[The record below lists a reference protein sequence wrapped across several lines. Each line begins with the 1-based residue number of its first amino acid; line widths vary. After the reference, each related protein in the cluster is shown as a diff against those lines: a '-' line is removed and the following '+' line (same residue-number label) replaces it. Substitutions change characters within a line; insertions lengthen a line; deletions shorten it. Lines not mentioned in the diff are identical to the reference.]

1 MSGLKDIPLQR
12 STSAPSGAGSG
23 KGLSVIA
30 PKKSKGLS
38 GGVKAKPAEKKKS
51 PLQDGDAL
59 AVFMSYDGDAKAA
72 SVDTLLDALKSQKG
86 ESFEMTLS
94 DLCVIVT
101 KLGLA
106 SVEGSRIIDFMVSNV
121 EGSASLKEGVAIGL
135 ALCKELLGMLESAM
149 DPFVL
154 PLLPRLIE
162 LHTDKSQVVR
172 DLSASVCLSF
182 METVNPYAFRLILP
196 EFVKSWKHDDW
207 RIKVAGL
214 VSLQALSPRV
224 SEQLTPFLPMLI
236 PAISECVI
244 DTKPQVKSAGVDCLL
259 DACKMISNDDIRGA
273 VPILVEVVAK
283 PEEAGKAIDIL
294 METTFVQTV
303 DSPTLALIA
312 PLLGKILRGRS
323 SALKRKAARVIDSM
337 CRLVTEPACVAPFVP
352 MLLPYL
358 NRAVDEVVDA
368 EVVGVCKE
376 ARAVLLKAM
385 GEASSLE
392 SMKRSESEKNFTDVE
407 FKTPPSSL
415 GLEFETVKGCL
426 KTALKE
432 ASQGLTGRKAA
443 TNASAEAMNDMAAA
457 TTAQLLC
464 FHTGPNSQAKE
475 GDEVWRS
482 AVAMTDK
489 SAWKRVAGA
498 YAASLFPLL
507 DGGSPEDKEG
517 GGASGEVKE
526 GNGLDDAEESSK
538 LSAID
543 ELLAL
548 FRACALGSVADLQ
561 AEDDSA
567 DTNLTNIEFSLAFG
581 GKILLHNTHLRL
593 GKGRRYGVMGKNGAG
608 KTTLLTNIGNG
619 AIEGMPPDL
628 KMVYVQH
635 EDRRDDNGIP
645 MIDEMLAG
653 ADMVEAKV
661 TREQAIETLY
671 SVKFTD
677 EMIQLPRTSLSGG
690 WKMKLLIVR
699 AMLARADILLLDE
712 PTNHLDQGSVKW
724 LEDYL
729 MQQAEE
735 RGLTCL
741 IVSHDIP
748 FLDHVITD
756 VIHYEQKKLVYYH
769 GNMTHF
775 VKIHPEAKFY
785 YELTDSTMQFKFPTP
800 EKLDG
805 INSTTKSIL
814 TCKNVTFTYPGNDKP
829 TLEDVSCKVTLG
841 SRVGVLGANG
851 AGKSTLIKLLVQE
864 TEPDLGHGEIWK
876 HRNLRIAYV
885 AQHSFHHVEMH
896 VEDSPVDY
904 MKWRFGAGV
913 DKEAMEKPTMKVT
926 KEEEEVVKQER
937 KYGDVVEIKG
947 RRKNGKYL
955 EYEFAFHGQ
964 THRDPNKHAT
974 LEQMLEWG
982 HKKLIEQEDA
992 KVAARAAGLDM
1003 RPILISE
1010 IQGHL
1015 DDFNLESEFG
1025 THSKIKRLSGGQKV
1039 KLVLAAAMWNRPHV
1053 LVLDEPTNYLDRE
1066 ALGALTQ
1073 AIKGFGGGVLIISHN
1088 KEFTDALCEQTWDV
1102 AAGKVSVAGE
1112 EEKESKIKSYDSK
1125 NKIRKSKSAGT
1136 LAEDVE
1142 HKGAGCTNSTVEA
1155 KDLIMN
1161 PKKLEPLTPKET
1173 KKLTKAA
1180 AVAGMSL
1187 KDYVGTI
1194 TKTSIEWKWL

>member
-1 MSGLKDIPLQR
+1 MSGFSDIPLQR
-12 STSAPSGAGSG
+12 STSAPSGGGSG
-23 KGLSVIA
+23 KGLSVVKA
-30 PKKSKGLS
+30 PKSKGLS

-51 PLQDGDAL
+51 PLQSVDAL
-59 AVFMSYDGDAKAA
+59 AVFLSYDADAKAA
-72 SVDTLLDALKSQKG
+72 SVDTLLDAMKRTTG
-86 ESFEMTLS
+86 ESFEMTIS
-94 DLCVIVT
+94 DLCVVVG
-101 KLGLA
+101 KLGVA
-106 SVEGSRIIDFMVSNV
+106 SAEGARIIDFMVSDIQN
-121 EGSASLKEGVAIGL
+121 SASLKDGGAIGL
-135 ALCKELLGMLESAM
+135 ALCKELLGALQSAM

-162 LHTDKSQVVR
+162 LHTDKSQSVR
-172 DLSASVCLSF
+172 DLSAAVCLLF
-182 METVNPYAFRLILP
+182 METVNPFAFRLILP

-207 RIKVAGL
+207 RVKVAGL
-214 VSLQALSPRV
+214 VALRTVSSRV

-244 DTKPQVKSAGVDCLL
+244 DTKPQVKTAGVNCLL

-273 VPILVEVVAK
+273 VPMLVEVVAK
-283 PEEAGKAIDIL
+283 PEEAPKAIDIL

-392 SMKRSESEKNFTDVE
+392 SMKRSESETNFTDVE
-407 FKTPPSSL
+407 FKDPPSSL
-415 GLEFETVKGCL
+415 GLEYDEVKRSL
-426 KTALKE
+426 KSALKD
-432 ASQGLTGRKAA
+432 ATQGLSGRKAA
-443 TNASAEAMNDMAAA
+443 TNASAEALSDMAAA
-457 TTAQLLC
+457 ATAQLLC

-475 GDEVWRS
+475 GDEAWRS

-489 SAWKRVAGA
+489 TTWKRVAGP
-498 YAASLFPLL
+498 YAASLFPVQP
-507 DGGSPEDKEG
+507 DGLEAKED
-517 GGASGEVKE
+517 GGASSEVKE
-526 GNGLDDAEESSK
+526 GNSSDEAEEASK

-543 ELLAL
+543 ELLAS
-548 FRACALGSVADLQ
+548 FRTCALGSVADLQ

-567 DTNLTNIEFSLAFG
+567 DANLTNIEFSLAFG

-619 AIEGMPPDL
+619 AIEGMPPGL

-635 EDRRDDNGIP
+635 EDRRPDNGIA
-645 MIDEMLAG
+645 MIEEMLAG
-653 ADMVEAKV
+653 PDMVEANV
-661 TREQAIETLY
+661 TREQAVETLK

-677 EMIQLPRTSLSGG
+677 EMMQLPRTSLSGG

-724 LEDYL
+724 LENYL
-729 MQQAEE
+729 MQQASE

-748 FLDHVITD
+748 FLDNVITD

-785 YELTDSTMQFKFPTP
+785 YELTDSTLQFKFPTP

-814 TCKNVTFTYPGNDKP
+814 TCKDVTFTYPGNDKP
-829 TLEDVSCKVTLG
+829 TLVDVSCKVTLG
-841 SRVGVLGANG
+841 SRIGVLGANG

-864 TEPDLGHGEIWK
+864 TEPDLGCGEIWK

-896 VEDSPVDY
+896 LEESPVDY
-904 MKWRFGAGV
+904 MKWRFGGGV
-913 DKEAMEKPTMKVT
+913 DREAMEKPTVKVS
-926 KEEEEVVKQER
+926 KEEEEEVKKER

-955 EYEFAFHGQ
+955 EYEYTFHGQ

-974 LEQMLEWG
+974 LEQMMEWG

-1003 RPILISE
+1003 RPILTAE

-1102 AAGKVSVAGE
+1102 AGGRVAVAGE
-1112 EEKESKIKSYDSK
+1112 EEKESKIKSHDSK
-1125 NKIRKSKSAGT
+1125 NKIRKSKSAGNMV
-1136 LAEDVE
+1136 EESE
-1142 HKGAGCTNSTVEA
+1142 HKGVGCTNSTVEA
-1155 KDLIMN
+1155 KELIMN

-1187 KDYVGTI
+1187 KDYVATI